1 MEWWAEA
8 CRQAPDILTTL
19 GLFTLDDACAS
30 ENGQTWAERPSIRV
44 QIWGSLRVL
53 DRVDQAH
60 LKTTHQARKQMEVE
74 TLVTPSACR
83 VQTLAHPSAE
93 GPGQRGSAVVAGRPS
108 GNSEGA
114 RLARG
119 GWGVRTSGPNDR
131 RSPVHGRPDPGVV
144 HVSWWSLSGSS

>member
-1 MEWWAEA
+1 
-8 CRQAPDILTTL
+8 
-19 GLFTLDDACAS
+19 
-30 ENGQTWAERPSIRV
+30 
-44 QIWGSLRVL
+44 
-53 DRVDQAH
+53 
-60 LKTTHQARKQMEVE
+60 MEVE

-108 GNSEGA
+108 GNSEGV

-119 GWGVRTSGPNDR
+119 GWDVRTSGPNDR